1 MTGKRLTFF
10 LFAWSVV
17 GAQAE
22 KSAKDPTVKKTE
34 PTVKKTE
41 PQEPKHTA
49 KKEPQEPPP
58 AKRDPV
64 STAKPVVKATGK
76 VPSGNSVTFDHVDTI
91 TERFSLAYDLFQ
103 TLIPFDQ
110 ETVFQ
115 PVREA
120 LKYAPSVGNQVY
132 EQVSNAVTTHG
143 PTVKQSVVD
152 SLGACEVGILQA
164 RSLSA
169 TLYKENVGPHL
180 DPHLKTASEI
190 YDQNLRAHVDTAY
203 QVYSDVHPTLS
214 QHASDAYDITKTIVG
229 GTCSQLSDHVFTDL
243 APAFQIGAEQTLGT
257 LKYYTSILFH
267 PVKMQLHHKELIFP
281 YGSLDIGFTLVY
293 GIAATVLIFILL
305 RFSLRQGFRLTRKLF
320 SWSMQLVKSLLFL
333 IYFLLVKLALGL
345 IFLALRIVT
354 LNYLCMCCGL
364 CSKRKKKRVGKVVT
378 KNVDSKTK
386 SATSIATDK
395 SAPPKKLPPPPMAP
409 VSSGSIPSVA
419 SIPTPTN
426 NASKNKK
433 K

>member
-22 KSAKDPTVKKTE
+22 KSAKDPVKKN
-34 PTVKKTE
+34 K
-41 PQEPKHTA
+41 PQEPSAA
-49 KKEPQEPPP
+49 KTE
-58 AKRDPV
+58 KRDPV
-64 STAKPVVKATGK
+64 NTAKPLVKATGK

-169 TLYKENVGPHL
+169 TLYKENFGPHL
-180 DPHLKTASEI
+180 DPHLNTASEI

-214 QHASDAYDITKTIVG
+214 QHASDAYDVAKTIVG

-243 APAFQIGAEQTLGT
+243 APAFQIGAEQTFGT

-267 PVKMQLHHKELIFP
+267 PVTMQLQHRALIFP

-293 GIAATVLIFILL
+293 GVAAAVLIFILL

-320 SWSMQLVKSLLFL
+320 SWSLQLVKSLFVL

-364 CSKRKKKRVGKVVT
+364 CSKRKRKRVGKPVT

-395 SAPPKKLPPPPMAP
+395 STPPKKPPPVAP
-409 VSSGSIPSVA
+409 ASSGSIPSVA

-426 NASKNKK
+426 NSSKNKK